1 MRTFDTGWSSTAAP
15 CLVNTSSSMFFGER
29 KNMELEVF
37 TRQGAAVE
45 DHPVSKVR
53 IPNIEHLLR
62 PRGAPAKI
70 SREAVAYHEA
80 GHVLVCYHYSRD
92 VLQATVA

>member
-1 MRTFDTGWSSTAAP
+1 MRYSP
-15 CLVNTSSSMFFGER
+15 R
-29 KNMELEVF
+29 H
-37 TRQGAAVE
+37 GAAQE

-70 SREAVAYHEA
+70 SRETVAYHEA
-80 GHVLVCYHYSRD
+80 GRTRFFGTPDLVKYLASRGVPHWTHTLD
-92 VLQATVA
+92 V